1 MRFACYDRL
10 MARVRT
16 TDLQI
21 RGIPVSLRDRL
32 RARAERK
39 GLSMSQYVV
48 ERLDE
53 DLSRPTIDEW
63 LDEVHRLPK
72 IDLMDLGTSG
82 AQLVGDARDEREKEI
97 EGRILSSSTRRRR
110 SRS

>member
-1 MRFACYDRL
+1 MHFACYPRTV
-10 MARVRT
+10 ARART

-21 RGIPVSLRDRL
+21 RGIPVALRDRL
-32 RARAERK
+32 RKRAARK
-39 GLSMSQYVV
+39 GVSMSQYVV
-48 ERLDE
+48 ERLGE

-72 IDLMDLGTSG
+72 VDLTALGTSG
-82 AQLVGDARDEREKEI
+82 AQLVRGAREERDKEI
-97 EGRILSSSTRRRR
+97 EGRIVSSSTHPRP